1 MATVA
6 DLMSVAVFAIMIP
19 LVGILGISFTPQTS
33 VEFEDVTNEKLS
45 GVMVQSMM
53 STMFKRHNQDGF
65 DNYKTMSYK
74 LCSKTGQTSFTSQT
88 SFSTRLNTDL
98 GSNQPSG
105 ISNIVDYLK
114 IDFTDIPSQCSS
126 VSDYTEQEF
135 YGLENPKKITRTYRK
150 QIPVIGGDTVDMR
163 VRYEAE

>member
-19 LVGILGISFTPQTS
+19 LVGIIGISFLPQTT

-53 STMFKRHNQDGF
+53 STMFKQRNADGF

-74 LCSKTGQTSFTSQT
+74 LCSSTGSTT
-88 SFSTRLNTDL
+88 FSAAINTDL
-98 GSNQPSG
+98 KSNQPSG
-105 ISNIVDYLK
+105 ISSIVDYLK

-126 VSDYTEQEF
+126 ASSYTEQKL
-135 YGLENPKKITRTYRK
+135 YGVESPRKITQTYRK
-150 QIPVIGGDTVDMR
+150 EVPVIGGNTVDMR
-163 VRYEAE
+163 VRYEVE

>member
-19 LVGILGISFTPQTS
+19 LVGIIGISFLPQTS

-53 STMFKRHNQDGF
+53 STMFKQRNTDGF

-74 LCSKTGQTSFTSQT
+74 LCSSTG
-88 SFSTRLNTDL
+88 STTFPPLLT
-98 GSNQPSG
+98 P
-105 ISNIVDYLK
+105 
-114 IDFTDIPSQCSS
+114 T
-126 VSDYTEQEF
+126 
-135 YGLENPKKITRTYRK
+135 
-150 QIPVIGGDTVDMR
+150 
-163 VRYEAE
+163 